1 MDKKSNFY
9 KYRVLK
15 FIELLFFTLMEIA
28 FIVVLTTDKV
38 MRNSIFSNKRLFTL
52 CAILYTLMAAVFIFL
67 IVDFFHTKKLNIDYM
82 NLQTLVYTD
91 AGTGLPNRNSCDLLF
106 EEYNSR
112 PSLEGVGCA
121 VTQISNLPT
130 INARD
135 GKASGDNA
143 IAEFTEILERVGKQ
157 FGFVARN
164 GGNDFITVIDSCS
177 TVKMELF
184 FETLANEI
192 KERNGQSESTPIEIR
207 YEYVLNQEI
216 HAKNFSELVSIAYHR
231 LRG

>member
-1 MDKKSNFY
+1 MD
-9 KYRVLK
+9 
-15 FIELLFFTLMEIA
+15 
-28 FIVVLTTDKV
+28 
-38 MRNSIFSNKRLFTL
+38 
-52 CAILYTLMAAVFIFL
+52 
-67 IVDFFHTKKLNIDYM
+67 
-82 NLQTLVYTD
+82 
-91 AGTGLPNRNSCDLLF
+91 
-106 EEYNSR
+106 
-112 PSLEGVGCA
+112 
-121 VTQISNLPT
+121 
-130 INARD
+130 
-135 GKASGDNA
+135 
-143 IAEFTEILERVGKQ
+143 
-157 FGFVARN
+157 RN